1 MNPPQTGGGG
11 SGAAGDPHPWR
22 VILHQILRAGGN
34 AVRSLFALPA
44 GPGPRYWIAARA
56 ALSIGIPLLV
66 CTLLGRPDLGLQ
78 AGAGAFV
85 ALFAASAGAAERA
98 KLLPIVGGVLLGCA
112 GLGVALVPSHLAYS
126 FGLVGAAIAVSA
138 FAIGVRLG
146 PPGPVFFVLV
156 YGLAGTITA
165 VRDGERITDPA
176 VFLAAMCGGLLFS
189 YVVALAPLLRSAERA
204 RSVRPLR
211 ELLPGPWFGTPEREL
226 LLRIAIVAVLGTA
239 LSLLWLDPSRAYWT
253 VAAGVAVVGLT
264 PGRSHS
270 LGRGLH
276 RTVGTLLGALLYLVI
291 APLGEHPLTL
301 VLLIMALQFSI
312 ELVVVRNYAL
322 ALVFITP
329 LVLFISSAAAGG
341 TDHWATAG
349 ERVLDTAVGS
359 ALAVL
364 TVAVH
369 RPTRGS

>member
-1 MNPPQTGGGG
+1 MNAPVTGGAG
-11 SGAAGDPHPWR
+11 SGTAGDPQSWR
-22 VILHQILRAGGN
+22 AILRAILSASGN
-34 AVRSLFALPA
+34 AGRSLVSLPA
-44 GPGPRYWIAARA
+44 GPGPRAWIAVRA

-98 KLLPIVGGVLLGCA
+98 KVLPIVGGVLLACA
-112 GLGVALVPSHLAYS
+112 GVGVALVPSHLAYS
-126 FGLVGAAIAVSA
+126 LGLIGVAIAVSV
-138 FAIGVRLG
+138 FALGLRLG

-165 VRDGERITDPA
+165 VRDGARVTDPA

-189 YVVALAPLLRSAERA
+189 YLVALAPLLRSAERA
-204 RSVRPLR
+204 RPVRPLR
-211 ELLPGPWFGTPEREL
+211 ELLPGPWFGIPEREL
-226 LLRIAIVAVLGTA
+226 LARIAIVAVVGTVV
-239 LSLLWLDPSRAYWT
+239 SVVWLDPGRAYWT
-253 VAAGVAVVGLT
+253 VSAGVAVVGLT

-301 VLLIMALQFSI
+301 VLLVMALQFSI

-341 TDHWATAG
+341 SDHWATAG
-349 ERVLDTAVGS
+349 ERVFDTAVGS

-364 TVAVH
+364 SVVVH
-369 RPTRGS
+369 RPPRGH